1 MTRNSQ
7 AQNRKMGI
15 RGTVLKFACPE
26 HNKLRTCEFWYTISN
41 DFKTCESQDI
51 RPTHAKYRTNWRT
64 EARREG
70 AVPYMRNT
78 GKLLKTCE
86 LWVSFSESR
95 KSGASAVR
103 ATGHIRNMRVL
114 VRYFGNCELRY
125 GISETANCGYSVP
138 NMRVSV
144 HTQLINY
151 YENTYR

>member
-1 MTRNSQ
+1 MSGTQQ
-7 AQNRKMGI
+7 APDMRI
-15 RGTVLKFACPE
+15 LV
-26 HNKLRTCEFWYTISN
+26 H

-103 ATGHIRNMRVL
+103 ATGRIRNMRVL
-114 VRYFGNCELRY
+114 VRYFKNCELRY

-144 HTQLINY
+144 HILDKK
-151 YENTYR
+151 